1 MNSFNINDNI
11 KIVKDTTGTK
21 SKAMNKRG
29 VIKDISV
36 INGYNINV
44 IETYDDI
51 EGFGSKDLDIENGH
65 GCVCLDEELILIK

>member
-1 MNSFNINDNI
+1 MNNFNINDKV

-21 SKAMNKRG
+21 SQAINKRG
-29 VIKDISV
+29 IIKDISV
-36 INGYNINV
+36 DNGYSINV

-51 EGFGSKDLDIENGH
+51 EGFGSKELDIKSGH

>member
-1 MNSFNINDNI
+1 MSSFNINDNI
-11 KIVKDTTGTK
+11 KIVKDITGTK

-51 EGFGSKDLDIENGH
+51 EGFGNKDLDIKSGH
-65 GCVCLDEELILIK
+65 GCVCLGEELILIK

>member
-1 MNSFNINDNI
+1 MNSFNINDKV

-29 VIKDISV
+29 IIKDISV

-51 EGFGSKDLDIENGH
+51 KGFSNKELDIKSGH

>member
-1 MNSFNINDNI
+1 MNSFNINDKV

-29 VIKDISV
+29 IIKDISV

-51 EGFGSKDLDIENGH
+51 EGFGSKELDVKSGH

>member
-1 MNSFNINDNI
+1 MNSFNINDKI

-21 SKAMNKRG
+21 SKALNKRG
-29 VIKDISV
+29 IIKDISV
-36 INGYNINV
+36 DNGYNINV

-51 EGFGSKDLDIENGH
+51 EGVGSKELDIKSGH

>member
-1 MNSFNINDNI
+1 MNSFNINDKV

-29 VIKDISV
+29 IIKDISI

-51 EGFGSKDLDIENGH
+51 EGFGSKELDVKSGH

>member
-1 MNSFNINDNI
+1 MNSFNINDKV

-21 SKAMNKRG
+21 SKALNKRG
-29 VIKDISV
+29 IIKDISV

-44 IETYDDI
+44 IETYDGI
-51 EGFGSKDLDIENGH
+51 EGFGSKELDIKSGH

>member
-1 MNSFNINDNI
+1 MNSFNINDKV

-29 VIKDISV
+29 IIKDISV

-44 IETYDDI
+44 IETYNDI
-51 EGFGSKDLDIENGH
+51 EGFGSKELDVKSGH

>member
-1 MNSFNINDNI
+1 MSKFNINDKV
-11 KIVKDTTGTK
+11 KIVKDIVGTK

-29 VIKDISV
+29 IIKDISV

-44 IETYDDI
+44 IETYEDI
-51 EGFGSKDLDIENGH
+51 EGFGSKELDIKSGH